1 MLCGKTKPLFNPDV
15 KIVSPRLTSISS
27 LNDSKET
34 QNFLGLDKNL
44 RNIRNEPPRVCRR
57 PVCLSYAALGI
68 LSSAA

>member
-1 MLCGKTKPLFNPDV
+1 MLCGKTKSLFNPDV

-44 RNIRNEPPRVCRR
+44 RNIRNAFINDYCKQV
-57 PVCLSYAALGI
+57 L
-68 LSSAA
+68 